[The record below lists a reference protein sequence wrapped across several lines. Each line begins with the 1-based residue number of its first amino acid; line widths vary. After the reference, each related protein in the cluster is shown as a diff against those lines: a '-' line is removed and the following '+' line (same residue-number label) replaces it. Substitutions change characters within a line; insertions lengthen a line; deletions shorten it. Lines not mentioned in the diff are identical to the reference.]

1 MTQES
6 SSEQLRRANNKAT
19 VAVAIP
25 VIEQRTETI
34 RANQRAEPADERYL
48 RPHLVG
54 SLARQLT
61 EGR

>member
-1 MTQES
+1 MTPES
-6 SSEQLRRANNKAT
+6 SSEQLRRSNSKAT
-19 VAVAIP
+19 VAAAIP

-34 RANQRAEPADERYL
+34 RTNQRAEPANERHL
-48 RPHLVG
+48 GPHLAG